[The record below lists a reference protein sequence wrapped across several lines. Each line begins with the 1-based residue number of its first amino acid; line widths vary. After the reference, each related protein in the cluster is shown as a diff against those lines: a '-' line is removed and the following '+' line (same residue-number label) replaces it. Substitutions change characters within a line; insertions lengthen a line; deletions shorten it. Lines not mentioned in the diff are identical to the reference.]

1 MFLRYAS
8 LMVPQPTTPTP
19 TGTFIRAPPDRQANV
34 LEDVGTLAEKDLGA
48 KLGQLMTAV
57 ERERA
62 PLQLTAHTVRG
73 EPVPFAEAASGD
85 YRPFKV
91 GDKWGPPWGTTW
103 FHVLGRVPEEWIGKS
118 VVAVFNIG
126 FEGHVGFTC
135 EALAWR
141 DGKPWRGVDPNHR
154 WLPIGST
161 EVDFYLEA
169 SAIPTAVV
177 AGPAEAPSMIA
188 LRESAEPIF
197 VFRQAELRIQDQLA
211 RKVALDFKILY
222 ELALALPEG
231 ERRAEIFEALNRFAR
246 SNDPEDL
253 DGAVLRPSTSTHR
266 ITAVGH
272 AHIDTAWLWPLR
284 ETRRKSARTF
294 STALAL
300 MDEYPDYRFA
310 CSQPAQYAW
319 MKESYPT
326 IFEGI
331 RQKVVDGQW
340 EPVGSMWVE
349 ADCNLPSGEALV
361 RQFLHGKRFFMQE
374 FGVDTREL
382 WLPDVFGYPASLPQ
396 LIAESGGEYF
406 LTQKLSWNDTNK
418 PAHHTFMWE
427 GIDGTAIFT
436 HFPPADTY
444 NGDFTAGQIVRSAA
458 DFKDRDRS
466 SLSLYLYGWGD
477 GGGGPEPDMIEAA
490 HRLRSIDG
498 APQVELGR
506 AADFFDRAKREAH
519 NLTTWVGELYFELH
533 RGTYTSQARTKRLNR
548 RAEQALR
555 EAEIWSVAVGQDY
568 PAAVLDSSWK
578 RLLINQFHD
587 ILPGSSIDWVYED
600 SERELES
607 VVEIAGGV
615 TTSAQ
620 SRLAGSGAN
629 LTVFNVNSHTRREVV
644 EVEGRPIAIEAPPC
658 GWASVKDLGATQLPP
673 VSISGR
679 VMENNLLRVAWDD
692 RGLLTSI
699 WDKEAGRE
707 VLAAGAPG
715 NALLLHDD
723 NPKNWDAWDVD
734 ADYRQSFVEVSELAS
749 AKVEMDGPL
758 RAAVRFT
765 RNFGSSMLEQRMVLD
780 AGSRV
785 LRFETDVDWQEEH
798 KFLKVAFPVAVR
810 SSRASYEIQ
819 FGHVERSTHTNTS
832 WDQARFEVCAHR
844 WADLGEPGYG
854 VALLN
859 DCKYGYD
866 IVGSVMRLSLLRAPT
881 HPDPAADR
889 GKHRF
894 TYALMPHP
902 GDFREAGVIA
912 AAEDLNNPLR
922 VVRGGMSS
930 DERRSLI
937 EVDTPQVVVEAIKRA
952 EDSEAVVVRI
962 YEAWGGRCRARVRT
976 SLPASHAFLCDLLER
991 NRTEIEVRDGQL
1003 ELELTPF
1010 KIVTLKLVV

>member
-1 MFLRYAS
+1 MD
-8 LMVPQPTTPTP
+8 
-19 TGTFIRAPPDRQANV
+19 G
-34 LEDVGTLAEKDLGA
+34 VGTAAEFDLATKMA
-48 KLGQLMTAV
+48 KLMTAV
-57 ERERA
+57 EPEEA
-62 PLQLTAHTVRG
+62 PLELTAHDVRG
-73 EPVPFAEAASGD
+73 EPVTFAEAARGD
-85 YRPFKV
+85 YRPFHV
-91 GDKWGPPWGTTW
+91 GDRWGPPWSTTW
-103 FHVLGRVPEEWIGKS
+103 FHVRGRVPVAWTGMS
-118 VVAVFNIG
+118 VVAVFDLG
-126 FEGHVGFTC
+126 FQGHTGFTC

-154 WLPIGST
+154 WLPVGSS

-188 LRESAEPIF
+188 LRNSKDPVF
-197 VFRQAELRIQDQLA
+197 VFRQAELRIQDPSA
-211 RKVALDFKILY
+211 RKQALDFKVLY

-231 ERRAEIFEALNRFAR
+231 DRRTEILEALNRFA
-246 SNDPEDL
+246 SSKDPEDVK
-253 DGAVLRPSTSTHR
+253 GVLSRPSTASHH

-284 ETRRKSARTF
+284 ETRRKCARTF

-326 IFEGI
+326 IYDGI
-331 RQKVVDGQW
+331 RQKVAAGQW
-340 EPVGSMWVE
+340 EPVGSMWIE

-361 RQFLHGKRFFMQE
+361 RQFVHGKRFFMGE
-374 FGVDTREL
+374 FGVDTRDL

-396 LIAESGGEYF
+396 LIAESGGEFF

-444 NGDFTAGQIVRSAA
+444 NGDFTAGEIVRSAA
-458 DFKDRDRS
+458 DFKDKES
-466 SLSLYLYGWGD
+466 SSRSLYLYGWGD
-477 GGGGPEPDMIEAA
+477 GGGGPEPDMIESA
-490 HRLRSIDG
+490 HRLGSIDG

-506 AADFFDRAKREAH
+506 AADFFVHAKQDAH
-519 NLTTWVGELYFELH
+519 NLTKWVGELYFELH

-555 EAEIWSVAVGQDY
+555 EAEIWSAAVGEGY
-568 PAAVLDSSWK
+568 PADLLDSTWK

-600 SERELES
+600 AERELEA
-607 VVEIAGGV
+607 VIEVAGRI

-620 SRLAGSGAN
+620 SSLAGSGDN
-629 LTVFNVNSHTRREVV
+629 LMVFNVNSHARREVV
-644 EVEGRPIAIEAPPC
+644 EIDERPVLVSAPAC
-658 GWASVKDLGATQLPP
+658 GWASTTDLAPTHLEP
-673 VSISGR
+673 VSVSGR
-679 VMENNLLRVAWDD
+679 VMENGLLRVMWDE

-699 WDKEAGRE
+699 WDKEMGRE
-707 VLAAGAPG
+707 VLSAGAPG

-734 ADYRQSFVEVSELAS
+734 ADYRKSFVQLAELAR
-749 AKVEMDGPL
+749 ANVEMEGPL

-765 RNFGSSMLEQRMVLD
+765 RNFGSSKLEQRMVLD

-785 LRFETDVDWQEEH
+785 LRFETEVDWYEEH
-798 KFLKVAFPVAVR
+798 KFLKVAFPVSVR
-810 SSRASYEIQ
+810 SSRATYEIQ

-866 IVGSVMRLSLLRAPT
+866 IQGSVMRLSLLRAPT

-889 GKHRF
+889 GKHGF

-902 GDFREAGVIA
+902 GDFRDAGVIA

-922 VVRGGMSS
+922 VVRGGISAG
-930 DERRSLI
+930 ERRSLI
-937 EVDTPQVVVEAIKRA
+937 EVDTQQVVVEAIKLA
-952 EDSEAVVVRI
+952 EDSDAVVIRL

-976 SLPASHAFLCDLLER
+976 SLPVSRAFLCDLLER
-991 NRTEIEVRDGQL
+991 NREEIEARDGQL
-1003 ELELTPF
+1003 ELDLTPF
-1010 KIVTLKLVV
+1010 KIMTLKLIV

>member
-1 MFLRYAS
+1 MD
-8 LMVPQPTTPTP
+8 
-19 TGTFIRAPPDRQANV
+19 G
-34 LEDVGTLAEKDLGA
+34 VGTAAEFDLATKMA
-48 KLGQLMTAV
+48 KLMTAV
-57 ERERA
+57 EPEEA
-62 PLQLTAHTVRG
+62 PLELTAHDVRG
-73 EPVPFAEAASGD
+73 EPVTFAEAARGD
-85 YRPFKV
+85 YRPFHV
-91 GDKWGPPWGTTW
+91 GDRWGPPWSTTW
-103 FHVLGRVPEEWIGKS
+103 FHVRGRVPVAWTGMS
-118 VVAVFNIG
+118 VVAVFDLG
-126 FEGHVGFTC
+126 FQGHTGFTC

-154 WLPIGST
+154 WLPVRSS

-188 LRESAEPIF
+188 LRESKDPVF
-197 VFRQAELRIQDQLA
+197 VFRQAELRIQDPSA
-211 RKVALDFKILY
+211 RKQALDFKVLY

-231 ERRAEIFEALNRFAR
+231 DRRTEILEALNRFAN
-246 SNDPEDL
+246 SKDPEDVK
-253 DGAVLRPSTSTHR
+253 GVLSRPSTATHQ

-284 ETRRKSARTF
+284 ETRRKCARTF

-319 MKESYPT
+319 MKESYQT
-326 IFEGI
+326 IYEGI
-331 RQKVVDGQW
+331 RQKVAAGQW
-340 EPVGSMWVE
+340 EPVGSMWIE

-361 RQFLHGKRFFMQE
+361 RQFVHGKRFFMGE
-374 FGVDTREL
+374 FGVDTRDL

-396 LIAESGGEYF
+396 LIAESGGEFF

-444 NGDFTAGQIVRSAA
+444 NGNFTAGEITRSAA
-458 DFKDRDRS
+458 NFKDKES
-466 SLSLYLYGWGD
+466 SSRSLYLYGWGD
-477 GGGGPEPDMIEAA
+477 GGGGPEPDMIESA

-506 AADFFDRAKREAH
+506 AADFFAHAKREAH

-555 EAEIWSVAVGQDY
+555 EAEIWSVAVGEGY
-568 PAAVLDSSWK
+568 PADVLDSTWK

-600 SERELES
+600 AERELEA
-607 VVEIAGGV
+607 VIEVAGRI

-620 SRLAGSGAN
+620 SSLAGSGDN
-629 LTVFNVNSHTRREVV
+629 LTVFNVNSHARREVV
-644 EVEGRPIAIEAPPC
+644 EIDERPVLVSAPAC
-658 GWASVKDLGATQLPP
+658 GWASTTDLAPTHLEP
-673 VSISGR
+673 VSVSGR
-679 VMENNLLRVAWDD
+679 VMENGLLRVMWDE

-699 WDKEAGRE
+699 WDKEIGRE
-707 VLAAGAPG
+707 VLSAGDPG

-734 ADYRQSFVEVSELAS
+734 ADYRKSFVQLTELAR
-749 AKVEMDGPL
+749 ANVEMEGPL

-765 RNFGSSMLEQRMVLD
+765 RNFGSSKLEQRMVLD

-785 LRFETDVDWQEEH
+785 LRFETEVDWHEEH
-798 KFLKVAFPVAVR
+798 KFLKVAFPVSVR
-810 SSRASYEIQ
+810 SSRATYEIQ

-866 IVGSVMRLSLLRAPT
+866 IQGSVMRLSLLRAPT

-912 AAEDLNNPLR
+912 AAEDLNIPLR
-922 VVRGGMSS
+922 VVRGGISVG
-930 DERRSLI
+930 ERRSLI

-952 EDSEAVVVRI
+952 EDSDAVVIRL

-976 SLPASHAFLCDLLER
+976 SLTVSRAFLCDLLER
-991 NRTEIEVRDGQL
+991 NREEIEARDGQL
-1003 ELELTPF
+1003 ELDLTPF
-1010 KIVTLKLVV
+1010 KILTLKLIV

>member
-1 MFLRYAS
+1 MFLRYAA
-8 LMVPQPTTPTP
+8 LMVPHPMTPTR
-19 TGTFIRAPPDRQANV
+19 TGTLTDVAPERQANV
-34 LEDVGTLAEKDLGA
+34 LEDVGTVAETDLRAKMEQLLA
-48 KLGQLMTAV
+48 AV
-57 ERERA
+57 EQEHA
-62 PLQLTAHTVRG
+62 PLDLTAYAMRG
-73 EPVPFAEAASGD
+73 EPVTFADAERGD
-85 YRPFKV
+85 YKPFHV
-91 GDKWGPPWGTTW
+91 GDKWGPPWSTTW
-103 FHVLGRVPEEWIGKS
+103 FHVRGRVPNEWIGKS
-118 VVAVFNIG
+118 VVAVFDIG
-126 FEGHVGFTC
+126 FQGNTGFTC

-141 DGKPWRGVDPNHR
+141 HGKPWRGVDPNHR
-154 WLPIGST
+154 WLPISSA

-177 AGPAEAPSMIA
+177 AGPAKAPSMIA
-188 LRESAEPIF
+188 LRDSPDPAF
-197 VFRQAELRIQDQLA
+197 AFRQAELRIQDQSA
-211 RKVALDFKILY
+211 RKLALDFKVLY

-231 ERRAEIFEALNRFAR
+231 DRRAQIFDSLNRFTH
-246 SNDPEDL
+246 SSDPKRLEVAL
-253 DGAVLRPSTSTHR
+253 SRPSTSTHR
-266 ITAVGH
+266 VTAVGH

-300 MDEYPDYRFA
+300 MDEHPDYRFA

-331 RQKVVDGQW
+331 RKKVAAGQW

-349 ADCNLPSGEALV
+349 ADCNIPSGEALV

-444 NGDFTAGQIVRSAA
+444 NGDFTASQIVRSVA

-466 SLSLYLYGWGD
+466 SRSLYLYGWGD
-477 GGGGPEPDMIEAA
+477 GGGGPEPDMIESA
-490 HRLRSIDG
+490 HRMRSVDG
-498 APQVELGR
+498 APRVELGR
-506 AADFFDRAKREAH
+506 AADFFARAKEEAH
-519 NLTTWVGELYFELH
+519 DLTTWVGELYFELH

-555 EAEIWSVAVGQDY
+555 EAEIWSVAVGQGY
-568 PAAVLDSSWK
+568 PRDVFDSNWK

-600 SERELES
+600 AERELES
-607 VVEIAGGV
+607 VIEIAGGV

-620 SRLAGSGAN
+620 SRLAGSGDN
-629 LTVFNVNSHTRREVV
+629 LVVFNVNSHERREVV
-644 EVEGRPIAIEAPPC
+644 EVGGQPIAVEAPPC
-658 GWASVKDLGATQLPP
+658 GWTSLNGSAPIQVPP
-673 VSISGR
+673 VSVSGR
-679 VMENNLLRVAWDD
+679 AMENSLLRVTWDD

-699 WDKEAGRE
+699 WDKEANRE
-707 VLAAGAPG
+707 VLAPGGLG

-734 ADYRQSFVEVSELAS
+734 ADYRKNFVPVTQLGNAQ
-749 AKVEMDGPL
+749 VEMEGPL

-765 RNFGSSMLEQRMVLD
+765 RAFGSSKLEQRMILD

-798 KFLKVAFPVAVR
+798 KFLKVAFPVGVR
-810 SSRASYEIQ
+810 SARATYEIQ
-819 FGHVERSTHTNTS
+819 FGHVERSTHANTS

-866 IVGSVMRLSLLRAPT
+866 ILGSVMRLSLLRAPT
-881 HPDPAADR
+881 HPDPTADR
-889 GKHRF
+889 GMHRF
-894 TYALMPHP
+894 TYALMPHR
-902 GDFREAGVIA
+902 GDFRAAGVIA

-922 VVRGGMSS
+922 VVHGGIQSG
-930 DERRSLI
+930 ERRSLI
-937 EVDTPQVVVEAIKRA
+937 EIDSRQAVVEAIKRA
-952 EDSEAVVVRI
+952 EDSDAVIVRM
-962 YEAWGGRCRARVRT
+962 YEAWGGHCRVRVRT
-976 SLPASHAFLCDLLER
+976 SLPAARAFLCDLLER
-991 NRTEIEVRDGQL
+991 HREEIDVRDGQL
-1003 ELELTPF
+1003 ELDLTPF
-1010 KIVTLKLVV
+1010 KILTLKLIA